1 MYDYQIIFWRVTQ
14 KKEMTSVPYIPYNSS
29 TLSGLS
35 QSGTTQ
41 NYVTKDSL
49 KTVLSSYAQL
59 GGNASFQSETISGSD
74 TIGTL
79 SVTGALS
86 TSTLTCSNSA
96 TIGSS
101 NSNHVISGNTSFA
114 SLPTCTATPT
124 SSTQLVT
131 KSYCD
136 TAAGNYTNL
145 LTQANTWTQ
154 AQTFSAQPV
163 ITATAPAASDNS
175 TKAATTAFTQSAI
188 TANNTA
194 LLTQANTWTQAQ
206 TFSAQPVITATAPS
220 ASDNSTKAAT
230 TAFTQSAITASN
242 TALKSAA
249 GTWSGVQT
257 FSAQPVITATMPSA
271 SDNSTNVATTQFVQA
286 AIVSQLPVLSPM
298 SDTVTFGVCTTF
310 AFNSGSNMYVLTN
323 PYLGGSTTTNSNQYT
338 SSFYIN
344 FPALSFTTSLYDNT
358 VCLQFTYMYRGQGVC
373 PVPASTLNN
382 TASYNSSFN
391 YSSISALTGMANTV
405 VITATIFIANRA
417 GGLLVNAPMQSTSI
431 WTNPT
436 TSSSTQGAIKLNQS
450 FKVGLSGTNQTA
462 SYYPF
467 NATYISDTKCR
478 IDVGFPSMRN
488 NPIDAGSV
496 SCIAYSAQLTTSV
509 PLTNST
515 IPNGPILQPSLSS
528 YSAAGG
534 AYLSLS

>member
-1 MYDYQIIFWRVTQ
+1 
-14 KKEMTSVPYIPYNSS
+14 
-29 TLSGLS
+29 
-35 QSGTTQ
+35 
-41 NYVTKDSL
+41 
-49 KTVLSSYAQL
+49 
-59 GGNASFQSETISGSD
+59 
-74 TIGTL
+74 
-79 SVTGALS
+79 
-86 TSTLTCSNSA
+86 
-96 TIGSS
+96 
-101 NSNHVISGNTSFA
+101 
-114 SLPTCTATPT
+114 
-124 SSTQLVT
+124 
-131 KSYCD
+131 
-136 TAAGNYTNL
+136 
-145 LTQANTWTQ
+145 
-154 AQTFSAQPV
+154 
-163 ITATAPAASDNS
+163 
-175 TKAATTAFTQSAI
+175 
-188 TANNTA
+188 
-194 LLTQANTWTQAQ
+194 
-206 TFSAQPVITATAPS
+206 
-220 ASDNSTKAAT
+220 
-230 TAFTQSAITASN
+230 
-242 TALKSAA
+242 
-249 GTWSGVQT
+249 
-257 FSAQPVITATMPSA
+257 MPSA

>member
-136 TAAGNYTNL
+136 TAAGNYTN
-145 LTQANTWTQ
+145 
-154 AQTFSAQPV
+154 
-163 ITATAPAASDNS
+163 
-175 TKAATTAFTQSAI
+175 
-188 TANNTA
+188 